1 MDNNYWD
8 QLIYTTAAVI
18 TEKLGYKM
26 NSYKDQYLPW
36 RRGLQAKIKTAQ
48 KLANYQA
55 AERCD
60 KERGA

>member
-36 RRGLQAKIKTAQ
+36 RRGLQAKIKTA
-48 KLANYQA
+48 
-55 AERCD
+55 R
-60 KERGA
+60 KEVSQLSSCRKV